1 MSRFAVAAFALV
13 LFVAL
18 LPAAGSVRAADG
30 ELIAAMA
37 VSGSP
42 FYPNGDGVR
51 EKVVLTIRLARPA
64 RLTVKVLD
72 FDGNVVKTKLANA
85 DRGTGTHNVGWN
97 GRNKAGKRVADGPY
111 RFRVKAVAGS
121 TVEKAEALLTKARK
135 VIYGARPS
143 AIVVAIDPGHGDV
156 YSEAGRYAPDGSHEK
171 QYNLDIALRLR
182 QMLEGAGVTTVIT
195 RTTDQG
201 VNTPEWDRNGD
212 GEVGYADEL
221 ASRNDAANIG
231 RADVFISNH
240 NNLADNTRVGGP
252 STYYRKDRVFASEN
266 QRLARL
272 VQDNMLARL
281 DLYRTSTWK
290 PSRSHD
296 ILSGVRYYVLSP
308 YNPPNLVRPTLM
320 PGVLSEGLF
329 LTHPY
334 ELYLLKQPRVR
345 QSMSVAYY
353 DAVQAFIASRSFGVR
368 YEVTADPG
376 AAGPVEPATSLA
388 YEVRLTNSG
397 MDQAV
402 GWKLVAG
409 YVPAATLY
417 DGSGARGEPLGE
429 FAVLALGRGA
439 RSTLSLSLPA
449 PPAGDWLLKFDMRLA
464 DGRYLSDLGIP
475 VLQLPLSVAEPAP

>member
-1 MSRFAVAAFALV
+1 MERFAVVALALA

-18 LPAAGSVRAADG
+18 VPPPAPARASDG
-30 ELIAAMA
+30 ALITSMS

-51 EKVVLTIRLARPA
+51 EKVVLTVRLARPA

-72 FDGNVVKTKLANA
+72 FDGNVVKTKLTNA
-85 DRGTGTHNVGWN
+85 DRSAGTHTVGWN

-121 TVEKAEALLTKARK
+121 TVEKAEAPVTKARK
-135 VIYGARPS
+135 VIYGPRPS
-143 AIVVAIDPGHGDV
+143 AVVVAIDPGHGDV

-182 QMLEGAGVTTVIT
+182 AMLEGAGVTTVIT

-212 GEVGYADEL
+212 GVVGYADEL
-221 ASRNDAANIG
+221 AARNDAANTG
-231 RADVFISNH
+231 RADVFISIH
-240 NNLADNTRVGGP
+240 NNLADNKRVGGP
-252 STYYRKDRVFASEN
+252 STYYRKDRVFGSEN

-281 DLYRTSTWK
+281 DLYRTDTWK

-334 ELYLLKQPRVR
+334 ELLLLKQPRVR
-345 QSMSVAYY
+345 QSMAVAYY
-353 DAVQAFIASRSFGVR
+353 DAVQAFIYGRSHGAR
-368 YEVTADPG
+368 YDVTADPG
-376 AAGPVEPATSLA
+376 TAGPVAAGATLS
-388 YEVRLTNSG
+388 YEVQLTNSG

-402 GWKLVAG
+402 GWKLMAG
-409 YVPAATLY
+409 YVPAVTLY
-417 DGSGARGEPLGE
+417 DGSGVRGEPLGE
-429 FAVLALGRGA
+429 FAVPALARGA
-439 RSTLSLSLPA
+439 RSTLSLSLPV
-449 PPAGDWLLKFDMRLA
+449 PPAGDWLIKFDVLLP
-464 DGRYLSDLGIP
+464 DGRYLSDLGAP
-475 VLQLPLSVAEPAP
+475 VLQLPLSVQPGP